1 MKFNS
6 INIKYLQVFYTI
18 YFITIS
24 SLSQGQESYYSKCNN
39 IKWTY
44 YYFTFNGK
52 YKFSSESLV
61 KKINQEVTN
70 IKNNTNGFLTI
81 RFLVNCKGEKG
92 NYEILATDKN
102 YQETKFDKEI
112 TDKALNFVK
121 GLAIWEKG
129 FWKYS
134 SQPQD
139 YYAFITFKFD
149 NGKITEVI
157 P

>member
-1 MKFNS
+1 MNTFLGNKKLYALYILFSFFSFFSQSQENHS
-6 INIKYLQVFYTI
+6 I
-18 YFITIS
+18 
-24 SLSQGQESYYSKCNN
+24 KCNSLN
-39 IKWTY
+39 WTY
-44 YYFTFNGK
+44 YYFGFNAK
-52 YKFSSESLV
+52 YKTSSETLIV
-61 KKINQEVTN
+61 EANQAIGSFQAN
-70 IKNNTNGFLTI
+70 KSGFLTV
-81 RFLVNCKGEKG
+81 RFVVNCKGEKG

-102 YQETKFDKEI
+102 YQETKFDREI

-121 GLAIWEKG
+121 GLTIWGRG

-149 NGKITEVI
+149 NGKITEII